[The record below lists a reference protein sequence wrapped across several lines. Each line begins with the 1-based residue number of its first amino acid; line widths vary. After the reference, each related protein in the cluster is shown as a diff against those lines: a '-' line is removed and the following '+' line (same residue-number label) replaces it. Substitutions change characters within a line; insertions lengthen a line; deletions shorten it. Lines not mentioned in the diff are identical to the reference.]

1 MRQSEVVALWR
12 ERFESALADAEVPSE
27 DQLDGRPVNSDVRI
41 QHTVEP
47 CAVAAFSSPGD
58 RFDENGDFI
67 ESPVLGAREVALLAL
82 CRLPAGGDRR
92 YRAPDAAELVDEVL
106 SEPSQLR
113 PSLSRWVREAD
124 RAALTCM
131 TARARGW
138 FVDARAIASRHG
150 DPDWQPPVP
159 LRHLAPGTGVSLK
172 APVDAIRSDG
182 RSKHLLVVLPSP
194 RDRDDRVARRI
205 ALLWVLQRGEVV
217 SSVVCGHRSAL
228 TRRGFAVDDDF
239 LALACQEAAAEVA
252 MAQRPSLAAVS
263 PGVHC
268 RYCDLRPECPE
279 GSARVESV
287 VRLPFPS
294 RSPRCR

>member
-1 MRQSEVVALWR
+1 MTPEQLARLPGVLFEIGKVVGSDQEPGQTLARISELIC
-12 ERFESALADAEVPSE
+12 ELTGADACSVML
-27 DQLDGRPVNSDVRI
+27 LDGKRQR
-41 QHTVEP
+41 
-47 CAVAAFSSPGD
+47 
-58 RFDENGDFI
+58 
-67 ESPVLGAREVALLAL
+67 LLAKASYGL
-82 CRLPAGGDRR
+82 RTERIHRLSFAIGEGVAG
-92 YRAPDAAELVDEVL
+92 
-106 SEPSQLR
+106 
-113 PSLSRWVREAD
+113 
-124 RAALTCM
+124 
-131 TARARGW
+131 
-138 FVDARAIASRHG
+138 
-150 DPDWQPPVP
+150 
-159 LRHLAPGTGVSLK
+159 
-172 APVDAIRSDG
+172 
-182 RSKHLLVVLPSP
+182 
-194 RDRDDRVARRI
+194 
-205 ALLWVLQRGEVV
+205 WVLQRGEVV